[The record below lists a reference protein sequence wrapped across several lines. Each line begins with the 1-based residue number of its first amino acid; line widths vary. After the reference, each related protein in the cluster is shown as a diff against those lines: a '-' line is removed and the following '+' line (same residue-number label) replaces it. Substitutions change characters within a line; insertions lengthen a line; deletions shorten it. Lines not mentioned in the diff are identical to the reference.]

1 MLNIFR
7 RRDLAI
13 RILVGTIL
21 VMVSVTMVITLIPGL
36 TGVGLDP
43 TVNAVVAEVGGEK
56 ITAFDLQQRL
66 LQISRM
72 NQIPSDMM
80 GLYTDQVLKEMVL
93 EKVTLQ
99 EGKRLGVQVPEAEL
113 ASQLRRDPDLFPGG
127 NFVGQQQYEDM
138 IFSRFGSGVE
148 QFEQR
153 YREAIVVDKLR
164 AMVTDSVAVSP
175 EEVRAAFYR
184 DNEKIVL
191 SYVFI
196 DPGDFKKEIHPT
208 TADLQAYYQKNKDRY
223 LVPEK
228 RSVKILLVV
237 SARVREASSIS
248 EAELRK
254 YYEDRKDNFRNDERV
269 LVSHILLQAP
279 QNEPAQVEQAKK
291 KAAELL
297 AKLKKGADFAALAK
311 ENSQDQVSA
320 VKGGDVGWIVRNQ
333 TVPEFEKAAF
343 ELPPGGTISDLV
355 QTVYGIH
362 ILKVMAHEAARLRP
376 FEEVRAEIESA
387 LLEERVQGELP
398 GIAEQAAAA
407 LRRSPN
413 EIEALA
419 EKSHALVVTPPPLSQ
434 EVQIPGIGE
443 AQALQQEIFLLEKGQ
458 VSQPVPVAGGYAV
471 ALLSDILPA
480 HPGEFAEVQE
490 KVQADAVEEQARS
503 RATSKADELAKLLA
517 QQDKKDLKKA
527 TRALGLTVNTSQP
540 ITRDS
545 TIPSLGVAKEID
557 PKTFERQIG
566 EIAGPLAVRGGHFV
580 YQVDSRQMPSDAD
593 LAQQRQQVLER
604 LLEQKRRIVFAVFQ
618 ESLRNKLVTAGNLKI
633 HQDALTRTL
642 PVGSATP

>member
-43 TVNAVVAEVGGEK
+43 TVNAVVAEVRGEK
-56 ITAFDLQQRL
+56 ITTFDLQQRV

-80 GLYTDQVLKEMVL
+80 GFYTDQVLKEMVL

-99 EGKRLGVQVPEAEL
+99 EANRLGVQVPQAEL
-113 ASQLRRDPDLFPGG
+113 ASQLRQDPELFPGG
-127 NFVGQQQYEDM
+127 NFVGQLQYEDM
-138 IFSRFGSGVE
+138 VFSRFGSGVE

-153 YREAIVVDKLR
+153 YREAMVINKLR
-164 AMVTDSVAVSP
+164 AMVTDSATVSP
-175 EEVRAAFYR
+175 EEVRAAFYH
-184 DNEKIVL
+184 DNEKVVL

-223 LVPEK
+223 QVPEK
-228 RSVKILLVV
+228 RSAKILLVV
-237 SARVREASSIS
+237 SAKVREASSIS
-248 EAELRK
+248 EEELRK
-254 YYEDRKDNFRNDERV
+254 YYENRKDNYRNDERV

-279 QNEPAQVEQAKK
+279 QSEAAQVEQAKMK
-291 KAAELL
+291 TAELL

-311 ENSQDQVSA
+311 ENSQDPASA
-320 VKGGDVGWIVRNQ
+320 VKGGDLGWIVRNQ

-343 ELPPGGTISDLV
+343 GLTPGTISDPV
-355 QTVYGIH
+355 QTAYGLH

-376 FEEVRAEIESA
+376 FEEVKEEIESA
-387 LLEERVQGELP
+387 MLDERIQGELP
-398 GIAEQAAAA
+398 RIAEQAAAT

-434 EVQIPGIGE
+434 AEMIPGIEE
-443 AQALQQEIFLLEKGQ
+443 AQALQQEIFVLEKGQ
-458 VSQPVPVAGGYAV
+458 VSQPIPVTGGYAV
-471 ALLSDILPA
+471 ALLADILPA
-480 HPGEFAEVQE
+480 HRGEFAEVQE
-490 KVQADAVEEQARS
+490 TVQADSVEEQARN

-527 TRALGLTVNTSQP
+527 ARALGLTVSTSQP
-540 ITRDS
+540 ITRDT

-557 PKTFERQIG
+557 PKAFERQIG
-566 EIAGPLAVRGGHFV
+566 EVAGPLAVRGGQFV
-580 YQVDSRQMPSDAD
+580 YQVDSRQMPNDAD
-593 LAQQRQQVLER
+593 LDQQRQQVRDR
-604 LLEQKRRIVFAVFQ
+604 LLGQKRNVVFTVFQ
-618 ESLRNKLVTAGNLKI
+618 ESLRNKLAAAGDLKI

>member
-7 RRDLAI
+7 RKDLAI
-13 RILVGTIL
+13 RILVGSIL
-21 VMVSVTMVITLIPGL
+21 VMVSVSMVMFLIPGL

-56 ITAFDLQQRL
+56 ITAFDLQQRV

-72 NQIPSDMM
+72 NQIPSEMM
-80 GLYTDQVLKEMVL
+80 GLYTEQVLKEMVL
-93 EKVTLQ
+93 EKLTLQ
-99 EGKRLGVQVPEAEL
+99 EGKRLGVQVSEAEL
-113 ASQLRRDPDLFPGG
+113 ASQLRQDPDLFPGG
-127 NFVGQQQYEDM
+127 NFVGQQQYED
-138 IFSRFGSGVE
+138 IVFSRFGSGVE

-153 YREAIVVDKLR
+153 YREAMVIDKLR
-164 AMVTDSVAVSP
+164 AMVTDSVTVSP
-175 EEVRAAFYR
+175 EDVRAAFYH

-196 DPGDFKKEIHPT
+196 DPGNFKKEIHPT

-223 LVPEK
+223 QVPEK
-228 RSVKILLVV
+228 RSAKLLLFE
-237 SARVREASSIS
+237 SQKVRGASSIS

-254 YYEDRKDNFRNDERV
+254 YYEDRKDNYRNEERV

-279 QNEPAQVEQAKK
+279 QNEPTQVEQAKK
-291 KAAELL
+291 KSAELL
-297 AKLKKGADFAALAK
+297 AKLKKGTDFAALAK
-311 ENSQDQVSA
+311 ENSQDQASA
-320 VKGGDVGWIVRNQ
+320 VKGGDLGWIIRNQ

-343 ELPPGGTISDLV
+343 GLPPGTVSDPV
-355 QTVYGIH
+355 QTLYGIH

-376 FEEVRAEIESA
+376 LEEVKAEVESA
-387 LLEERVQGELP
+387 LLDERIQGELP
-398 GIAEQAAAA
+398 RIAEQATATW
-407 LRRSPN
+407 RRSPN

-419 EKSHALVVTPPPLSQ
+419 EKSHAVVLTPPPFSQ
-434 EVQIPGIGE
+434 EEKIPGIGE
-443 AQALQQEIFLLEKGQ
+443 AQALQQEIFALEKGQ
-458 VSQPVPVAGGYAV
+458 VSQPIPVTGGYAV
-471 ALLSDILPA
+471 ALLADVLPA

-490 KVQADAVEEQARS
+490 KVQTDSVEEQARN

-527 TRALGLTVNTSQP
+527 ARALGLTLNTSQP

-557 PKTFERQIG
+557 PRAFEREIG
-566 EIAGPLAVRGGHFV
+566 EVAGPLAVRGGQFV

-593 LAQQRQQVLER
+593 LAQQQQQL
-604 LLEQKRRIVFAVFQ
+604 
-618 ESLRNKLVTAGNLKI
+618 
-633 HQDALTRTL
+633 
-642 PVGSATP
+642 

>member
-7 RRDLAI
+7 RKDLAI
-13 RILVGTIL
+13 RIVVGSIL

-153 YREAIVVDKLR
+153 YREAIAVDKLR
-164 AMVTDSVAVSP
+164 AMVTDSVTVSP

-196 DPGDFKKEIHPT
+196 DPGDFKKEIHPS
-208 TADLQAYYQKNKDRY
+208 TADLQAYYQTNKDRY
-223 LVPEK
+223 PVPEK
-228 RSVKILLVV
+228 RSAKILLVE
-237 SARVREASSIS
+237 SQKVREASSIS

-254 YYEDRKDNFRNDERV
+254 YYEDGKDSYRNDERV

-279 QNEPAQVEQAKK
+279 QNDPALVEQAKK

-311 ENSQDQVSA
+311 ENSQDPASA
-320 VKGGDVGWIVRNQ
+320 VKGGDLGWIVRNQ

-343 ELPPGGTISDLV
+343 GLPSGTISDPV
-355 QTVYGIH
+355 QTVYGFH
-362 ILKVMAHEAARLRP
+362 ILKVMEHEAARLRP
-376 FEEVRAEIESA
+376 FEEVKAEIESA
-387 LLEERVQGELP
+387 LLDASTQGALP
-398 GIAEQAAAA
+398 SIAEQAAAA

-413 EIEALA
+413 DIEALA
-419 EKSHALVVTPPPLSQ
+419 EKSHAVVLTPPSFSR
-434 EVQIPGIGE
+434 EEKIPGIGE
-443 AQALQQEIFLLEKGQ
+443 AQALQQEIFVLEKGQ
-458 VSQPVPVAGGYAV
+458 VSQPIPVTGGYAV
-471 ALLSDILPA
+471 ALLEDILPA

-503 RATSKADELAKLLA
+503 RATSQADELAKLLT

-527 TRALGLTVNTSQP
+527 ARALGLTVNTSQP

-557 PKTFERQIG
+557 PRAFERQIG
-566 EIAGPLAVRGGHFV
+566 EVAGPLAVRGGRFV

-593 LAQQRQQVLER
+593 LAQQQQQVRDR
-604 LLEQKRRIVFAVFQ
+604 LLGQKRRIVFAVFQ
-618 ESLRNKLVTAGNLKI
+618 ESLRNKLAAAGDLKI